1 MIERSVP
8 FDCDMREMTI
18 AQLEEPSPNSRYH
31 WLTPIIIKFF
41 CFSLQMQD
49 AKTFAR
55 LPEALQASIKQ
66 AFKTRHG
73 AGEDLGTEA
82 DMIEQA
88 RRLAAAGYV
97 CAPSRSW
104 VRRLKAKS
112 LNVAKRP
119 YA

>member
-1 MIERSVP
+1 
-8 FDCDMREMTI
+8 
-18 AQLEEPSPNSRYH
+18 
-31 WLTPIIIKFF
+31 
-41 CFSLQMQD
+41 MQD
-49 AKTFAR
+49 AKTFAD

-66 AFKTRHG
+66 AFKTRHE

-88 RRLAAAGYV
+88 RRLAAEAGYV